1 MKYIYKLMI
10 ENYARCTYLL
20 KSPRSGKFVSDV
32 PNWCEN
38 RLKIEANTFQSP
50 KSGKFVSDLGDTIS
64 LERYNAQKFQSPKSG
79 KFVSDRGLGL
89 GYPKRTWTSFN
100 PLDLGNLYRMTIPY
114 IAKTNARALLC
125 FNPLNR
131 GNLYLIWIN
140 GSEIST
146 NQEVSIP

>member
-38 RLKIEANTFQSP
+38 RLKIEANT
-50 KSGKFVSDLGDTIS
+50 
-64 LERYNAQKFQSPKSG
+64 FQSPKSG

-131 GNLYLIWIN
+131 GNLYQI
-140 GSEIST
+140 T
-146 NQEVSIP
+146 RTRTKKKH

>member
-38 RLKIEANTFQSP
+38 RLKIEANT
-50 KSGKFVSDLGDTIS
+50 
-64 LERYNAQKFQSPKSG
+64 FQSPKSG